1 MRFSRRVVCGVGFV
15 LAAFVAVLAW
25 SGPSAADWRRDN
37 RAGFGRYTPIPT
49 SLRAEEAF
57 ARVRPTLERDLAAK
71 GLRYGAPLF
80 VRIFKL
86 TRQLE
91 VWVED
96 DDGRYSL
103 FRTYG
108 ICEYSGGM
116 GPKLREGDHQ
126 SPEGFYTVRSNQL
139 NPNSKFHLSFN
150 LGFPNAYDRAHG
162 RTGNLLM
169 VHGSCVS
176 QGCFAM
182 TDARMEEIYSLAA
195 GALKG
200 GQDGVPVHIFP
211 FKMTDVNI
219 WATRGA
225 AYHGFW
231 QNLKQGHDMFEE
243 TRVPPA
249 VWVENGLY
257 RFARRQ
263 PTAEQVIAASRTRA
277 LPGRPD
283 PSPAAAPTSKLG
295 RGISTAHSTPCGA
308 PQCPLPTVQ

>member
-1 MRFSRRVVCGVGFV
+1 MGLVV
-15 LAAFVAVLAW
+15 AAAVWGSPAM
-25 SGPSAADWRRDN
+25 ADWNGSTRLS
-37 RAGFGRYTPIPT
+37 PIPT

-57 ARVRPTLERDLAAK
+57 SRVNPKLVRDLEAK
-71 GLRYGAPLF
+71 GLSYGAPLF

-91 VWVED
+91 VWLED

-116 GPKLREGDHQ
+116 GPKLREGDRQ
-126 SPEGFYTVRSNQL
+126 SPEGFYTVRSDQL
-139 NPNSKFHLSFN
+139 NPHSKFHLSFD

-195 GALKG
+195 AALRG

-219 WATRGA
+219 GATQGA

-231 QNLKQGHDMFEE
+231 MNLKQGHDLFEE
-243 TRVPPA
+243 TGVPPA
-249 VWVENGLY
+249 VWVERGIY

-263 PTAEQVIAASRTRA
+263 PTAEQVIAASRSSA
-277 LPGRPD
+277 LPGRPE
-283 PSPAAAPTSKLG
+283 PKRAETPGLTPL
-295 RGISTAHSTPCGA
+295 HSTPCGA